1 MKGKASGDGGKPRDI
16 FIEKTDSDYRQVPG
30 TKMLLSYAQTMRMGG
45 VLTPAEEKQ
54 MAEARVQMA
63 EFEKQMAAMPASQ
76 RAMMESMMGS
86 QMEQMRKM
94 LETGAFETEMR
105 VVDVRVNEGIEGLA
119 ALTRPMGMPMGGAA
133 TGGGPDLGLVGMV
146 QRDLKTLGYYDGD
159 VNGELTKP
167 TVVAI
172 SRYQAENGMEVT
184 GQATPQLA
192 GILSAAVDARN

>member
-1 MKGKASGDGGKPRDI
+1 
-16 FIEKTDSDYRQVPG
+16 
-30 TKMLLSYAQTMRMGG
+30 MLLSYAQTMRMGG

-119 ALTRPMGMPMGGAA
+119 ALTRPMGMPMGGAV

-159 VNGELTKP
+159 INGELTKP